1 MLSMLVSVSP
11 SLPLRAMLNPWLIAV
26 IGCAAQDGPTRE
38 LRSRDNDRGNRASR
52 SQTTRCR
59 LRSPW
64 KMPVNIWRF
73 QALKADRC
81 RNVRTADSLG
91 HADCIVQA
99 EDVHATMEDR
109 MLTSSPEDV
118 ILSACFHM

>member
-11 SLPLRAMLNPWLIAV
+11 SLPLTAMLNPWLIAV
-26 IGCAAQDGPTRE
+26 IGCTTQDGPTRE
-38 LRSRDNDRGNRASR
+38 LRSQDSDRDNRASR
-52 SQTTRCR
+52 SQTTRC
-59 LRSPW
+59 RSPW

-73 QALKADRC
+73 QALRADRC
-81 RNVRTADSLG
+81 RNVRIADSLG
-91 HADCIVQA
+91 HADCIVQPQ
-99 EDVHATMEDR
+99 DVHAKMEDR